1 MIHIIKSV
9 IQDIHTIIGL
19 RNRKVL
25 IEALFYSY
33 LLVKELPDS
42 YWSSVKIAPGA
53 GSPGGPGRCA
63 PGNFKKL
70 SLPRAGDICCR
81 RAGLIKLNQTLH
93 GEMIY
98 DMKFYYL

>member
-53 GSPGGPGRCA
+53 A

-70 SLPRAGDICCR
+70 SLPRADDIRCR

>member
-70 SLPRAGDICCR
+70 SLPRDIGCR
-81 RAGLIKLNQTLH
+81 GVKKTKSNPTWGNDL
-93 GEMIY
+93 
-98 DMKFYYL
+98 

>member
-1 MIHIIKSV
+1 MIV
-9 IQDIHTIIGL
+9 GL

-53 GSPGGPGRCA
+53 A
-63 PGNFKKL
+63 PGVRGAA
-70 SLPRAGDICCR
+70 PRG
-81 RAGLIKLNQTLH
+81 TL
-93 GEMIY
+93 
-98 DMKFYYL
+98 KSYLFPARTTYVAAARG

>member
-9 IQDIHTIIGL
+9 IQDIRTIIGL

-53 GSPGGPGRCA
+53 GSPDPGVRGAA
-63 PGNFKKL
+63 PRGTLKSYLF
-70 SLPRAGDICCR
+70 PARATYVAAARG
-81 RAGLIKLNQTLH
+81 
-93 GEMIY
+93 
-98 DMKFYYL
+98 